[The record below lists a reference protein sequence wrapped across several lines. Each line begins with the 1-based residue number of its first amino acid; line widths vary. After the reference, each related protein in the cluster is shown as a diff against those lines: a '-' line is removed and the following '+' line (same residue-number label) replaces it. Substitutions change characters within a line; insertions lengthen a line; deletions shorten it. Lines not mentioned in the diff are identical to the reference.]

1 MKRRLFAGLLT
12 VMMLLTLVACG
23 GSASSNHA
31 AADTA
36 PGESVSHSMSSG
48 AMKEESVE
56 MEMGYLS
63 DMAAPEAMEEPGK
76 APSDD
81 SAGTTSGQ
89 KLIRNA
95 WLELEST
102 EFDEASR
109 ALKELTEEFG
119 GYFENSSV
127 ANYKDGARWGD
138 YTVRIPAE
146 RFDAF
151 LEQAGTLCHLTWQE
165 MSQEDIS
172 EVYYDTAGRLETQ
185 KIKLERL
192 QELLAKAEK
201 MEDIITLESAISE
214 TEWMIEDLSGTLR
227 RYDGKVDYA
236 TVHIN
241 LREVYKLSSV
251 ETVPESFG
259 QRMSAAFADGL
270 RDCGDRLEDL
280 AVAFAYSWMWWLLF
294 VAVVAGV
301 VRFVRKRVGF
311 KWTLR
316 RKKKDDK
323 HDEV

>member
-1 MKRRLFAGLLT
+1 
-12 VMMLLTLVACG
+12 
-23 GSASSNHA
+23 
-31 AADTA
+31 
-36 PGESVSHSMSSG
+36 MSSG

-63 DMAAPEAMEEPGK
+63 DLAVPEAMEEPGK

-81 SAGTTSGQ
+81 SAGTASGQ

-192 QELLAKAEK
+192 QELLSKAEK

-251 ETVPESFG
+251 ETVPETFG
-259 QRMSAAFADGL
+259 QRMSAAFAEGL

-323 HDEV
+323 HEEV

>member
-251 ETVPESFG
+251 ETMPESFG
-259 QRMSAAFADGL
+259 QRMSTAFADGL

>member
-1 MKRRLFAGLLT
+1 
-12 VMMLLTLVACG
+12 
-23 GSASSNHA
+23 
-31 AADTA
+31 
-36 PGESVSHSMSSG
+36 MSSG

-63 DMAAPEAMEEPGK
+63 DLAVPEAMEEPGK

-81 SAGTTSGQ
+81 SAGTASGQ

-172 EVYYDTAGRLETQ
+172 EIYYDTAGRLETQ

>member
-48 AMKEESVE
+48 AVKEESVE

-63 DMAAPEAMEEPGK
+63 DMAAPEAMEEPGE
-76 APSDD
+76 APNDD
-81 SAGTTSGQ
+81 SAGTTYGQ

-102 EFDEASR
+102 EFDEASL

-301 VRFVRKRVGF
+301 VRFVRKQGGF

-323 HDEV
+323 HEEV

>member
-1 MKRRLFAGLLT
+1 
-12 VMMLLTLVACG
+12 
-23 GSASSNHA
+23 
-31 AADTA
+31 
-36 PGESVSHSMSSG
+36 
-48 AMKEESVE
+48 
-56 MEMGYLS
+56 
-63 DMAAPEAMEEPGK
+63 
-76 APSDD
+76 
-81 SAGTTSGQ
+81 
-89 KLIRNA
+89 
-95 WLELEST
+95 
-102 EFDEASR
+102 
-109 ALKELTEEFG
+109 
-119 GYFENSSV
+119 
-127 ANYKDGARWGD
+127 
-138 YTVRIPAE
+138 
-146 RFDAF
+146 
-151 LEQAGTLCHLTWQE
+151 
-165 MSQEDIS
+165 
-172 EVYYDTAGRLETQ
+172 
-185 KIKLERL
+185 
-192 QELLAKAEK
+192 
-201 MEDIITLESAISE
+201 
-214 TEWMIEDLSGTLR
+214 MIEDLSGTLR

>member
-1 MKRRLFAGLLT
+1 MKRRRFAGLLM
-12 VMMLLTLVACG
+12 VLMLLTLTACG
-23 GSASSNHA
+23 SSATSNHA

-36 PGESVSHSMSSG
+36 PGESVSHSASG
-48 AMKEESVE
+48 GAVEEES

-63 DMAAPEAMEEPGK
+63 DMAEPEAMEEPRETQVT
-76 APSDD
+76 D
-81 SAGTTSGQ
+81 SNGTASGQ

-102 EFDEASR
+102 EFDEASL
-109 ALKELTEEFG
+109 ALKELTETFD

-192 QELLAKAEK
+192 QDLLAKAEK

-214 TEWMIEDLSGTLR
+214 TEWMIENLSGTLR

-236 TVHIN
+236 TIHVN

-251 ETVPESFG
+251 ETVPASFG

-294 VAVVAGV
+294 AAVVAGV

-311 KWTLR
+311 RWTLR

-323 HDEV
+323 QDGI

>member
-48 AMKEESVE
+48 AVKEESAE

-63 DMAAPEAMEEPGK
+63 DMAAPEAMEEPGE

-81 SAGTTSGQ
+81 SAGTASGQ

-192 QELLAKAEK
+192 QELLSKAEK

-251 ETVPESFG
+251 ETVPETFG
-259 QRMSAAFADGL
+259 QRMSAAFAEGL

-323 HDEV
+323 HEEV

>member
-1 MKRRLFAGLLT
+1 MKRRLFAGLLM
-12 VMMLLTLVACG
+12 VMMLLSLAACG
-23 GSASSNHA
+23 GSATSNHA

-36 PGESVSHSMSSG
+36 PGESVSHSASSG
-48 AMKEESVE
+48 AMKEES

-63 DMAAPEAMEEPGK
+63 DMAAPEAMEEPEK
-76 APSDD
+76 SQDVD
-81 SAGTTSGQ
+81 STGVPSGQ

-165 MSQEDIS
+165 ISQEDIS
-172 EVYYDTAGRLETQ
+172 EAYYDTAGRLETQ

-214 TEWMIEDLSGTLR
+214 TEWMIENLSGTLR

-236 TVHIN
+236 TVHVN

-259 QRMSAAFADGL
+259 QRISAAFADGL

-301 VRFVRKRVGF
+301 VRFVRKRIGF

>member
-1 MKRRLFAGLLT
+1 M
-12 VMMLLTLVACG
+12 
-23 GSASSNHA
+23 
-31 AADTA
+31 
-36 PGESVSHSMSSG
+36 
-48 AMKEESVE
+48 
-56 MEMGYLS
+56 
-63 DMAAPEAMEEPGK
+63 
-76 APSDD
+76 
-81 SAGTTSGQ
+81 
-89 KLIRNA
+89 
-95 WLELEST
+95 
-102 EFDEASR
+102 
-109 ALKELTEEFG
+109 
-119 GYFENSSV
+119 

-192 QELLAKAEK
+192 QDLLAKAEK

-214 TEWMIEDLSGTLR
+214 TEWMIENLSGTLR

-236 TVHIN
+236 TIHIN
-241 LREVYKLSSV
+241 LREVYKLSTV
-251 ETVPESFG
+251 ETVPASFG

-294 VAVVAGV
+294 AAVVAGV

-311 KWTLR
+311 RWTLR

-323 HDEV
+323 QDGI